1 MSEPEVEIPEPEPV
15 MEEKLS
21 PEPILVNTAFLK
33 RLISSLTH
41 FSLIHTIIFLCC
53 VSVAIAVLEL
63 EILLT

>member
-1 MSEPEVEIPEPEPV
+1 MSEPEVEITEPEPV

-41 FSLIHTIIFLCC
+41 FSLIHTAAFKYLIFIECLSKAFT
-53 VSVAIAVLEL
+53 VH
-63 EILLT
+63 